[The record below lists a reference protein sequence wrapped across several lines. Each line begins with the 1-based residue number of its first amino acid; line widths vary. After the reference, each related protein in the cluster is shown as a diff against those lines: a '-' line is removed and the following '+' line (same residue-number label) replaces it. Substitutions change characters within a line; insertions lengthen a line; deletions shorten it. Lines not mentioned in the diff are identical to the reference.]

1 MGFRYVS
8 IFSGVEA
15 ATLAWEP
22 LGWEPVA
29 FSEIEPFPCAV
40 LAERWPDVPNLGDIT
55 KIDWKEEIDGA
66 IDLVVGGS
74 PCQSFSVAGK
84 REGLKGASG
93 LMFEYI
99 RCVQELRPRWFLWE
113 NVPGALT
120 SEDGGAFG
128 QLLREMDE
136 LGYSLAWRVLDAQFF
151 GVAQRRRRLFL
162 VGHLGAESPAEVL
175 FEPDCLSGNP
185 QSSRE
190 KRKELARRAGR
201 SAACAGFK
209 YSAAP
214 RANTIGYA
222 EEQANTLTADW
233 HAPAVLPLNCAD
245 RQGMALS
252 QYGTEIAGYLT
263 ARCDSSPCANRGQN
277 IVCMTGTQAHCHI
290 SDEIAG
296 CLTAHMGKDDAP
308 VVVDGTNIQT
318 YVCETAHSG
327 SNGLGVGMSD
337 VFPTL
342 DTSSG
347 PAVWARENS
356 VLSPFGFAQNVRN
369 EVRIVGDGTISGALA
384 ANPGMKQ
391 TTFVCTGGTYPINE
405 QVATRDKKLG
415 RGTALGIGADGDSA
429 FALMANHP
437 HMVAAGSGSEPIAM
451 GDLNAHTAICRN
463 VCPTLKCGGDGAMVA
478 SETADKIM
486 EANPMLVRRLT
497 PLECERLQGFPDG
510 HTLIG
515 WKGKPAEE
523 CPDGP
528 RYKAIGN
535 SMAVPVMKWIGT
547 RIALVDEH

>member
-15 ATLAWEP
+15 ASLAWEP

-128 QLLREMDE
+128 QLLSEMDE

-175 FEPDCLSGNP
+175 FESHCLSGNP

-190 KRKELARRAGR
+190 KRKELASRAGR

-233 HAPAVLPLNCAD
+233 HAPAVFPLPN
-245 RQGMALS
+245 MALS
-252 QYGTEIAGYLT
+252 QYGTEIAGCLT
-263 ARCDSSPCANRGQN
+263 ARGDSSPCADRGQN

-308 VVVDGTNIQT
+308 VVVGGAISEN
-318 YVCETAHSG
+318 
-327 SNGLGVGMSD
+327 
-337 VFPTL
+337 
-342 DTSSG
+342 
-347 PAVWARENS
+347 AVNEA
-356 VLSPFGFAQNVRN
+356 FGFAQNTRN
-369 EVRIVGDGTISGALA
+369 EVRIVGDGTLSGALA
-384 ANPGMKQ
+384 ARPGMKQ
-391 TTFVCTGGTYPINE
+391 TTFVCTGSAYPINE
-405 QVATRDKKLG
+405 QIATRDKKLG
-415 RGTALGIGADGDSA
+415 RGTGLGVGADGDPA
-429 FALMANHP
+429 FTLLANHP
-437 HMVAAGSGSEPIAM
+437 HMVASEIGDKPAG
-451 GDLNAHTAICRN
+451 
-463 VCPTLKCGGDGAMVA
+463 V
-478 SETADKIM
+478 
-486 EANPMLVRRLT
+486 NPMLVRRLT

-510 HTLIG
+510 HTLIA
-515 WKGKPAEE
+515 WKGKPADE

-535 SMAVPVMKWIGT
+535 SMAVPVMRWIGK
-547 RIALVDEH
+547 RIAAVDKN

>member
-22 LGWEPVA
+22 LGWKPVA

-55 KIDWKEEIDGA
+55 KIDWKEEIDGT

-128 QLLREMDE
+128 QLLKEMDE

-214 RANTIGYA
+214 RANTLGYA

-233 HAPAVLPLNCAD
+233 HAPAVLPLSGTGQ
-245 RQGMALS
+245 QGMAMS
-252 QYGTEIAGYLT
+252 QYGTEIAGCLT
-263 ARCDSSPCANRGQN
+263 ARGDSSPCADRGQN

-290 SDEIAG
+290 SGEIAG

-308 VVVDGTNIQT
+308 VVVDGTNLQT

-327 SNGLGVGMSD
+327 SNGLGVGESD
-337 VFPTL
+337 IFPTL
-342 DTSSG
+342 DTSSVS
-347 PAVWARENS
+347 AVWAREKAA
-356 VLSPFGFAQNVRN
+356 VSPFGFADKPA
-369 EVRIVGDGTISGALA
+369 EV
-384 ANPGMKQ
+384 
-391 TTFVCTGGTYPINE
+391 
-405 QVATRDKKLG
+405 
-415 RGTALGIGADGDSA
+415 
-429 FALMANHP
+429 
-437 HMVAAGSGSEPIAM
+437 
-451 GDLNAHTAICRN
+451 
-463 VCPTLKCGGDGAMVA
+463 
-478 SETADKIM
+478 
-486 EANPMLVRRLT
+486 NPMLVRRLT

-510 HTLIG
+510 HTLIR

-535 SMAVPVMKWIGT
+535 SMAVPVMRWIGKG
-547 RIALVDEH
+547 IAVADKN

>member
-1 MGFRYVS
+1 MSFRYVS

-128 QLLREMDE
+128 QLLSEMDE

-190 KRKELARRAGR
+190 KRKELTRRAGR

-209 YSAAP
+209 YRAAP

-233 HAPAVLPLNCAD
+233 HAPAVFPLQGNMIGRADSAGPAGKGYGMPGDPAFTLNCVD
-245 RQGMALS
+245 RQGMAMS
-252 QYGTEIAGYLT
+252 QYGTEIAGCLT
-263 ARCDSSPCANRGQN
+263 VRGDSSPCADGSQN
-277 IVCMTGTQAHCHI
+277 IVCMTGTQTHCHI

-308 VVVDGTNIQT
+308 VVVGRSI
-318 YVCETAHSG
+318 S
-327 SNGLGVGMSD
+327 
-337 VFPTL
+337 
-342 DTSSG
+342 
-347 PAVWARENS
+347 ENAAN
-356 VLSPFGFAQNVRN
+356 VPFGFAQNTRN
-369 EVRIVGDGTISGALA
+369 EVRVVGDGTLTGALA
-384 ANPGMKQ
+384 ARPGMKQ
-391 TTFVCTGGTYPINE
+391 TTFVCTNGTYPINE
-405 QVATRDKKLG
+405 QIATRDKKLG
-415 RGTALGIGADGDSA
+415 RGTGLGVGADGDPA
-429 FALMANHP
+429 FTLLANHP
-437 HMVAAGSGSEPIAM
+437 HMVASGSGSDPQLLGALCARDFKGVGSQFVSEGKVVVDGRSI
-451 GDLNAHTAICRN
+451 GNKNATEQ
-463 VCPTLKCGGDGAMVA
+463 MQ
-478 SETADKIM
+478 
-486 EANPMLVRRLT
+486 NPMLVRRLT

-535 SMAVPVMKWIGT
+535 SMAVPVMRWIGR
-547 RIALVDEH
+547 RIAAVDAN